1 MGLPAAAAGVLPGP
15 GPVRVFIVDDH
26 ELVRQSL
33 RDLLEG
39 EGLEVVAECWSG
51 VEASRR
57 IVEVRPDV
65 AVLDGSLPDGT
76 GIEVC
81 RNVRSVDPGV
91 QCLILTS
98 YDDDEALRGAVLAGA
113 AGFVLR
119 QVRIDGLVEAIRRAA
134 AGESLLAPGVVE
146 RVRAGLPESPR
157 DPGLDGLT
165 ARETD
170 VLALIA
176 EGLSN
181 RQISEDLA
189 LTETTVKDD
198 VSALLAKLG
207 FGRSTRATGCSI
219 RGQRADFEV
228 P

>member
-1 MGLPAAAAGVLPGP
+1 MGVPAAAAGVLPGP

-33 RDLLEG
+33 RDVLEG
-39 EGLEVVAECWSG
+39 EGLEVVGECWSG
-51 VEASRR
+51 VEASRG
-57 IVEVRPDV
+57 ILDVRPDV
-65 AVLDGSLPDGT
+65 AVLDGRLPDGT

-113 AGFVLR
+113 AGYALR
-119 QVRIDGLVEAIRRAA
+119 QVRSHDLVEAIRRAA

-157 DPGLDGLT
+157 APGLDGLT
-165 ARETD
+165 ARETE

-181 RQISEDLA
+181 RQISEDLV
-189 LTETTVKDD
+189 LTEKTVQDH

-207 FGRSTRATGCSI
+207 YARSTRAIGFSTRWASG
-219 RGQRADFEV
+219 RLEA